1 MDPGS
6 DHSGGGQAQQKAS
19 RLDNIEQAAKI
30 FATTMIPIIVALGGW
45 MIQTTI
51 EHDRERAAKIHQDQQ
66 SALDK
71 DKISLEYVK
80 IAKEILTSS
89 EQKIPKELTTWS
101 WKLLDGVSP
110 IKFDKDALNR
120 LIERE
125 ERIPPPALLSVAP
138 RNFESLAAEYA
149 QMFKEMK
156 LTGGKQELDSDV
168 MKISENKARY
178 DAVEKSTGVPWYVVA
193 LIHKESNF
201 NFTGNLLNEEPLT
214 RKTVNVPAGR
224 GPFPNWEASAIDGVM
239 YEGIDRVKEW
249 TVPRVLY
256 ELEKW
261 NGFGYRNRGIF
272 SPYVWSC
279 TSHYTKG
286 RFDGAFNPEGVYPR
300 CGAAALLQ
308 ALIERKLVALN

>member
-1 MDPGS
+1 M
-6 DHSGGGQAQQKAS
+6 KAS
-19 RLDNIEQAAKI
+19 RLDKIEQAAKI

-51 EHDRERAAKIHQDQQ
+51 EHDRERAARIQQDQQ

-80 IAKEILTSS
+80 IAKEILISS

-125 ERIPPPALLSVAP
+125 ERIPPPAPALAP
-138 RNFESLAAEYA
+138 TNFASLAPEYA

-156 LTGGKQELDSDV
+156 LIKGKRELDSDV
-168 MKISENKARY
+168 MKILDNKARY
-178 DAVEKSTGVPWYVVA
+178 DAIEKLTGVPWYVVA
-193 LIHKESNF
+193 LIHKESGFNF
-201 NFTGNLLNEEPLT
+201 NVHLSNGEDPLT
-214 RKTVNVPAGR
+214 SRSVNVPAGR
-224 GPFPNWEASAIDGVM
+224 GPFATWEESAVDAVLYDG
-239 YEGIDRVKEW
+239 INRVNEW
-249 TVPRVLY
+249 TIPRVLY
-256 ELEKW
+256 ELEKF
-261 NGFGYRNRGIF
+261 NGFGYRRHGVV
-272 SPYVWSC
+272 SPYLWSC
-279 TSHYTKG
+279 TSHYSKG
-286 RFDGAFNPEGVYPR
+286 RWDAKGFNPEGMFSR

-308 ALIERKLVALN
+308 ALIERKLVALNL